1 MRRVFFAGALLSA
14 LVFPVMVQGQAA
26 DPELPSTAQRIHPG
40 DVIRL
45 RIFREEEMS
54 GEFPVDEGGVAV
66 FPRIGEVTVVNE
78 TPESLEAKLVAQYSV
93 FLRNP
98 NIEVT
103 VLRRV
108 QVRGAVRNPG
118 LYTVDPTV
126 TVADVIALAGGAA
139 PNGEQDKVRII
150 RGGRVLEAR
159 LSGSETLGEAL
170 IQSGDQLFVP
180 ERSWFT
186 RNSGVIAAAVG
197 GVISLIAIIIR

>member
-1 MRRVFFAGALLSA
+1 MFASALLVLLAVPGALDA
-14 LVFPVMVQGQAA
+14 QAA
-26 DPELPSTAQRIHPG
+26 DPEMPTAAQRIRPG

-45 RIFREEEMS
+45 RIFREDEMS
-54 GEFPVDEGGVAV
+54 GEFLVDEGGVAV
-66 FPRIGEVTVVNE
+66 FPRIGEIAVINE
-78 TPESLEAKLVAQYSV
+78 TPESLEARLVAQYSV

-139 PNGEQDKVRII
+139 PNGAQDKVRII
-150 RGGRVLEAR
+150 RGGRVLEAE
-159 LSGSETLGEAL
+159 LAGSQTLGEAF